1 MKVYLFLFQNVNEIK
16 NLWEFDKY
24 IKEKSYNLQAGDMKI
39 NALSNATYLL
49 IMCLL
54 TKQKTVLY
62 IQCMLSQVIESKQ
75 QLQYR
80 YWTLENILNRWLT
93 VSLVTLFYLQHF
105 LLGLM
110 KVTSN
115 VEDLFY
121 RSLALILLH
130 PVFPLINSGSQ
141 VSATL

>member
-54 TKQKTVLY
+54 TKHSVVYTVHVEPSNRKQAAIT
-62 IQCMLSQVIESKQ
+62 IQ
-75 QLQYR
+75 
-80 YWTLENILNRWLT
+80 ILN
-93 VSLVTLFYLQHF
+93 
-105 LLGLM
+105 
-110 KVTSN
+110 
-115 VEDLFY
+115 
-121 RSLALILLH
+121 
-130 PVFPLINSGSQ
+130 P
-141 VSATL
+141 